1 LSRVTVG
8 LARDACV
15 DSHQVAI
22 LIASDTI
29 CGKVFAALGASS
41 RGQLAGA
48 LGRTRLNRAGHAA
61 GTFLVMLSTVRGG

>member
-1 LSRVTVG
+1 LSRVTVE

-48 LGRTRLNRAGHAA
+48 LPAEPD
-61 GTFLVMLSTVRGG
+61 